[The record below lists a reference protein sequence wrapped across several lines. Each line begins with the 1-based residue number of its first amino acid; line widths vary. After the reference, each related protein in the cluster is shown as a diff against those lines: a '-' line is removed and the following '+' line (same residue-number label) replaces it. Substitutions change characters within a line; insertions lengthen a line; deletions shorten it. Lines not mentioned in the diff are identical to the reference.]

1 MFQRKIK
8 QTIVYLGIMVMGL
21 LASTLTL
28 IAQKMLLVNAR

>member
-21 LASTLTL
+21 LALTLTL